1 MSLRSGK
8 IVLCLRLLVV
18 LTKDPS
24 SVPSSHMT
32 SHNWQPFLFQVN
44 HHPLLGSVDT
54 AYLQAKYPYTQ
65 NKHKIN
71 L

>member
-1 MSLRSGK
+1 MNLRSGNMTF
-8 IVLCLRLLVV
+8 CLRLLVV

-32 SHNWQPFLFQVN
+32 THNHQSFLFQVN
-44 HHPLLGSVDT
+44 RHPLLGSVDT
-54 AYLQAKYPYTQ
+54 AYKCLLTY
-65 NKHKIN
+65 